1 MIETAWNGGWP
12 RGAALLIGARDRGLL
27 GRVGLLRL
35 LLLLV
40 LLLGLFRDGRLVLRL
55 LRPLHLLVARQRG
68 LRGESSEYDGDSGC
82 ELAHV
87 DLGSGRALP
96 ASRSMARSEEHTS
109 EL

>member
-12 RGAALLIGARDRGLL
+12 RGAALLVGARDRGLL

-40 LLLGLFRDGRLVLRL
+40 LLLGLLRDSRLVLRL

-68 LRGESSEYDGDSGC
+68 LRGESSKCDGDGGC

-87 DLGSGRALP
+87 DLGSGRG
-96 ASRSMARSEEHTS
+96 
-109 EL
+109 